1 MTNQFDFSVEEFF
14 DNAEILD
21 NYEEIKKNNIY
32 EPYLFHHERA
42 AIIGV
47 RSEQLTHGAELRIP
61 IPKDTDD
68 VIPQIVNRCQ
78 NLFTTNKDI
87 IAFNSRNENED
98 AEKIKWNALQPYYYS
113 QKCQNVIKS
122 ERLKETP

>member
-1 MTNQFDFSVEEFF
+1 MGEGT
-14 DNAEILD
+14 
-21 NYEEIKKNNIY
+21 
-32 EPYLFHHERA
+32 
-42 AIIGV
+42 
-47 RSEQLTHGAELRIP
+47 RS
-61 IPKDTDD
+61 
-68 VIPQIVNRCQ
+68 QISSNRCQ

-98 AEKIKWNALQPYYYS
+98 TEKIKWNALQPYYYS

>member
-1 MTNQFDFSVEEFF
+1 MTSHFEFSVEEFF

-68 VIPQIVNRCQ
+68 VRVFAERELDARKTPFILKRVDGKHIDYWK
-78 NLFTTNKDI
+78 L
-87 IAFNSRNENED
+87 ED
-98 AEKIKWNALQPYYYS
+98 LS
-113 QKCQNVIKS
+113 
-122 ERLKETP
+122 